1 MLLPVPADQWSEAV
15 KMSTKLILAAVM
27 TVAVIAIV
35 AAVQMVQINSK
46 LSLTGLATG
55 KSVVSASSSGSLDTT
70 GWTANEKMNYE
81 MHGTIPARAQ
91 KSSGSKSS
99 SAGATAMVGG
109 C

>member
-1 MLLPVPADQWSEAV
+1 
-15 KMSTKLILAAVM
+15 
-27 TVAVIAIV
+27 
-35 AAVQMVQINSK
+35 MVQINNK

-55 KSVVSASSSGSLDTT
+55 KSAVSAGASGSLDTA

-91 KSSGSKSS
+91 QGRGSKSS